1 MDSLESGQAREHIEM
16 VERILAESS
25 QRLCHGAEYFIVWGL
40 YSAAATVGWQLI
52 ANGVLPVW
60 SAWWQAGL
68 LAAAI
73 VFSIVRGRTKR
84 AEERRRSL
92 VQREFF
98 NVLWLTMSLA
108 FIANVAAYKIFSGWA
123 SAAIWT
129 FAEAIVLLYIGLHG
143 NRRAQICGVLVVVSL
158 VVANFS
164 APTAAGY
171 VLAAGM
177 LAGYAGFGLSELFAR
192 D

>member
-1 MDSLESGQAREHIEM
+1 MDSLESGQARDHIEM

-25 QRLCHGAEYFIVWGL
+25 QRLCYGTEYFIVWGI
-40 YSAAATVGWQLI
+40 YSAAVTVTFQLMH
-52 ANGVLPVW
+52 NGVLP
-60 SAWWQAGL
+60 
-68 LAAAI
+68 LAAIWGQAALLVAAI
-73 VFSIVRGRTKR
+73 AFTIVRSRTKDR
-84 AEERRRSL
+84 TQVRLSI

-108 FIANVAAYKIFSGWA
+108 FVVNVGAFNLFSGWA
-123 SAAIWT
+123 SAGIWG
-129 FAEAIVLLYIGLHG
+129 FAEAIVLLFIGLHG
-143 NRRAQICGVLVVVSL
+143 NRRAQVCGVLVVVSI

-164 APTAAGY
+164 APTSIGY

-177 LAGYAGFGLSELFAR
+177 FVGYCGFGIAEMLAR